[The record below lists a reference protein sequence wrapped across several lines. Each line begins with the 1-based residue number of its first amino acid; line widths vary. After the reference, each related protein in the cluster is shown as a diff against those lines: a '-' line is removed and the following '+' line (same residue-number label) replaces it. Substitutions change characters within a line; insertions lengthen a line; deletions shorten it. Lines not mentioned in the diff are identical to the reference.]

1 MKFSVKLF
9 QRRINYKVIVEVIPL
24 TDQCPRSELV
34 SIRSGNENGLVVD
47 KISVDPSGDNGVAE
61 AEADAGN

>member
-1 MKFSVKLF
+1 M
-9 QRRINYKVIVEVIPL
+9 IPL